1 MNEKSEQINIRAS
14 QRVAEDLR
22 AEAQRRD
29 LPLGETLEQLLA
41 LARAERQPGTW
52 VELDATADAALRSV
66 AAAAG
71 LAPAAQLATMVR
83 GQLREQL
90 LSLAGNLDGAPLVPA
105 ERAAHDSSAAEGLQL
120 HAPQRLPKDEKP
132 ASGSEAPSA
141 PPASSD
147 DEESLEKVGVF
158 TVFD

>member
-1 MNEKSEQINIRAS
+1 MNGKSEQINIRAS
-14 QRVAEDLR
+14 QQVAEDLR
-22 AEAQRRD
+22 AEAQRRA

-71 LAPAAQLATMVR
+71 VAPATQLARMVR
-83 GQLREQL
+83 GRLREQL
-90 LSLAGNLDGAPLVPA
+90 LSLAGNLDGSPLAPA
-105 ERAAHDSSAAEGLQL
+105 ERAAHDSSAGEGLMR
-120 HAPQRLPKDEKP
+120 HAPERLVQE
-132 ASGSEAPSA
+132 EAGPTPHEPA
-141 PPASSD
+141 PPAGGSD